1 MRRLETLLGKRR
13 VVPGAEWLP
22 LPQPQLGCVRR
33 HPQLECARRHP
44 VLEYGRQQ
52 ALEYGRQL
60 TL

>member
-13 VVPGAEWLP
+13 GVPGAEWLP

-33 HPQLECARRHP
+33 HPQLGCVHHH
-44 VLEYGRQQ
+44 L
-52 ALEYGRQL
+52 ALEYGRPQAARESQQR